1 MSSKLLSCRPG
12 FWNFAKQ
19 KSTCLRM
26 SQRVC
31 HSHSEPVVGQGLA
44 AAIHLDPFII
54 MHTSAPCNFNC
65 IIQAQHTAAT

>member
-1 MSSKLLSCRPG
+1 MSSKLLSCRPD

-19 KSTCLRM
+19 KTTCLGM

-31 HSHSEPVVGQGLA
+31 HSLSELVVGQGLA
-44 AAIHLDPFII
+44 AAIHLDPFMI
-54 MHTSAPCNFNC
+54 MHNKAPCIFNC